1 MPSAALAYVDA
12 SCFAD
17 VHRCESSPPP
27 IPVLTLDPPNRLTNH
42 LDQPTTST
50 NLPTKPTKVGNQGYL
65 VFSGV
70 YGVAELKPH
79 FAEFCA
85 WLGTADVAVG
95 FIAGH
100 FNTANGEDDVDDA
113 CPGCSTPTLLNT

>member
-1 MPSAALAYVDA
+1 M
-12 SCFAD
+12 
-17 VHRCESSPPP
+17 SSP
-27 IPVLTLDPPNRLTNH
+27 RH
-42 LDQPTTST
+42 YS
-50 NLPTKPTKVGNQGYL
+50 KVGNQGHL